1 MVVTNEILYHHVLE
15 DTSISHLSFSEKK
28 YSAIPMWEEINKDVE
43 REFPELLGLAR
54 ERLMCAAIFSLYEAK
69 KCGYKDKSHI
79 VHMRKIARKYIRS
92 FLKSTNISKKFK
104 IYAIA
109 VCLGY

>member
-1 MVVTNEILYHHVLE
+1 
-15 DTSISHLSFSEKK
+15 
-28 YSAIPMWEEINKDVE
+28 MWEKINKDVE
-43 REFPELLGLAR
+43 RESPELLGLAR

-79 VHMRKIARKYIRS
+79 VHMRKIARKYIMS